1 MIMTMEKYTKMKAEL
16 QVQKKMEMEIQEN
29 AKMLKKV
36 MNEGYT
42 VVGILAKVKA
52 EFQMKMMQ
60 IVVEMPADLI
70 HWIKFDLKMF

>member
-16 QVQKKMEMEIQEN
+16 QVQNKMEIEIQEN
-29 AKMLKKV
+29 AKMVKKV
-36 MNEGYT
+36 TNEGQT